1 MLSAEPL
8 IRLAVF
14 AGVLALMALWEW
26 RLPRRPLSQS
36 RGRRWPANVGL
47 VAVDTLV
54 VRVLFPAGAV
64 GAALLAQSRGWGLF
78 NAVAAPG
85 WLAGAASVVL
95 LDLAIFGQHVLFH
108 HVPVLWRLHRVHHA
122 DLDFDVTTGL
132 RFHPVEIVLSMLIKI
147 AAVVAIGAPAAAV
160 LVFEVLLNASSMFTH
175 ANVRLPRGLDRAVR
189 WLLVTP
195 EMHRVHHSIVR
206 HETDS
211 NFGFNLSVW
220 DRLFRTY
227 RAQPEAGHLAMT
239 IGLGGFRDPRDLAL
253 HRLLAQPLR
262 SSDERVPG

>member
-1 MLSAEPL
+1 MLSAEPF

-14 AGVLALMALWEW
+14 GGVLALMVLWEW
-26 RLPRRPLSQS
+26 RLPRRTLSQS
-36 RGRRWPANVGL
+36 RGRRWPGNVGL

-54 VRVLFPAGAV
+54 VRLLFPAGAV
-64 GAALLAQSRGWGLF
+64 GAALLAESRGWGFF

-85 WLAGAASVVL
+85 WLAGAASLVL
-95 LDLAIFGQHVLFH
+95 LDLVIFGQHVLFH
-108 HVPVLWRLHRVHHA
+108 RVPVLWRLHRVHHA

-132 RFHPVEIVLSMLIKI
+132 RFHPVEILLSMLIKI
-147 AAVVAIGAPAAAV
+147 AVVVAIGAPAAAV

-195 EMHRVHHSIVR
+195 EMHRVHHSIAR

-211 NFGFNLSVW
+211 NFGFNLAVW

-227 RAQPEAGHLAMT
+227 RAQPEAGHEAMT
-239 IGLGGFRDPRDLAL
+239 IGLGRFRDPRELAL
-253 HRLLAQPLR
+253 HRLLVQPLR
-262 SSDERVPG
+262 RLE